1 MNFLKETILAAL
13 EKAGRPL
20 KAKELAR
27 TLDISGADYRA
38 FRKFLRDLLGTGE
51 LYRVKGGQFAPPSRI
66 NLAVGHLSFIR
77 SGAAFL
83 VNEKAGEEDVF
94 IPASSLSNAYHRDKV
109 VVRIEHRR
117 GGRSEGRVVRV
128 LDRARTE
135 FVGTARRG
143 PHFLSVSPDDPKFPR
158 DILVRL
164 AEAGDVRN
172 GEKVLVRVQDW
183 GTDHS
188 NPAGVIAERLG
199 MPGDPGLD
207 VLMIVKH
214 FGLPTEFPEH
224 VEEVAAALPDEVPK
238 DEVATRLDL
247 RDVPTVTIDPV
258 NAKDFDDALSLN
270 ENEDGTLEL
279 GVHIADVSHYVQFED
294 ALDEEACDRG
304 TSVYLVD
311 RVLPMLPE
319 KLSNHL
325 CSLKPGV
332 DRLAMS
338 AIITIT
344 PKGRVLGY
352 RIEDTVIRSNR
363 RLTYEEVQGYFDGD
377 PKLHREL
384 EEVAPLL
391 DRLRGLAA
399 TLHDKRVK
407 RGALDFDL
415 PESRVVL
422 DEKGLPIDIYKVV
435 RLESHRLVEEFML
448 LANEVVA
455 QRLKQTKAVTLFR
468 VHEEPREKKLEELQV
483 TLGRFGL
490 SLHLDADGK
499 VPPHELQRILF
510 ATQDKPEE
518 EIVHTLVLR
527 SLARAR
533 YDTLPLGHF
542 GLALKDYT
550 HFTSPIRRYP
560 DLVVHRTLRV
570 LSKRQPKP
578 MDDLARYRE
587 WMDKTAIHSSDRE
600 RLAEEAERDSV
611 ELKKIQF
618 MERHVGD
625 VFGGVIT
632 GVEVFGFFVELKD
645 YHVSGLVHVNNM
657 KDDYYEFWEESFALV
672 GSNTGRKFMLGD
684 SVIVRVLAVNK
695 ELRQI
700 DFLLEELVQGE
711 HEEAP
716 RQRIR
721 RARTE
726 FEGKGQKKRQPS
738 RLEER
743 NGRRKSKRGAGKGK
757 PRSSRQ
763 R

>member
-1 MNFLKETILAAL
+1 
-13 EKAGRPL
+13 
-20 KAKELAR
+20 
-27 TLDISGADYRA
+27 
-38 FRKFLRDLLGTGE
+38 
-51 LYRVKGGQFAPPSRI
+51 
-66 NLAVGHLSFIR
+66 
-77 SGAAFL
+77 
-83 VNEKAGEEDVF
+83 
-94 IPASSLSNAYHRDKV
+94 
-109 VVRIEHRR
+109 
-117 GGRSEGRVVRV
+117 
-128 LDRARTE
+128 
-135 FVGTARRG
+135 RRG
-143 PHFLSVSPDDPKFPR
+143 PHFLTVSPDDPKFQR
-158 DILVRL
+158 DIIVRL
-164 AEAGDVRN
+164 SGADEVRH
-172 GEKVLVRVQDW
+172 GEKVLVRVDDW
-183 GTDHS
+183 GTGHS
-188 NPAGVIAERLG
+188 PPAGVIAERLG

-224 VEEVAAALPDEVPK
+224 VERAAEELPDEIPADV
-238 DEVATRLDL
+238 VATRVDF
-247 RDVPTVTIDPV
+247 RDEPTVTIDPV
-258 NAKDFDDALSLN
+258 NARDFDDALSLS
-270 ENEDGTLEL
+270 EGEDGNLVL
-279 GVHIADVSHYVQFED
+279 GVHIADVSHYVRFD
-294 ALDEEACDRG
+294 DVLDKEARERG

-338 AIITIT
+338 AIMTINS
-344 PKGRVLGY
+344 KGRVLSY

-384 EEVAPLL
+384 EEVSSLL
-391 DRLRGLAA
+391 DRLRALAA
-399 TLHDKRVK
+399 TLHEKRVK

-415 PESRVVL
+415 PESRVEL
-422 DEKGLPIDIYKVV
+422 DANGLPIDIKKVV

-455 QRLKQTKAVTLFR
+455 RHLRQTKATTLFR
-468 VHEEPREKKLEELQV
+468 AHEEPREAKLEELQV
-483 TLGRFGL
+483 VLGRFGL
-490 SLHLDADGK
+490 SLHVDADGK
-499 VPPHELQRILF
+499 VPPSELQRVLF
-510 ATQDKPEE
+510 AAENKPEE

-533 YDTLPLGHF
+533 YDALPLGHF
-542 GLALKDYT
+542 GLALKDYA

-560 DLVVHRTLRV
+560 DLFVHRTFRV
-570 LSKRQPKP
+570 LSKRQKKP

-587 WMDKTAIHSSDRE
+587 WMDDTAVHSSDRE

-625 VFGGVIT
+625 VFEGVIT

-657 KDDYYEFWEESFALV
+657 KDDYYEFWEDSFALV
-672 GSNTGRKFMLGD
+672 GSNTGRKFTLGD
-684 SVIVRVLAVNK
+684 TVTVRVLAVNK

-700 DFLLEELVQGE
+700 DFLLEQMIRSEPDQ
-711 HEEAP
+711 HP
-716 RQRIR
+716 RDRMR
-721 RARTE
+721 RARGD
-726 FEGKGQKKRQPS
+726 FEGKARKKQPAS

-743 NGRRKSKRGAGKGK
+743 DGSRRSGRGGKK
-757 PRSSRQ
+757 RSSR
-763 R
+763 RGRR